1 MYITKRHIS
10 RRTVLRGM
18 GAAISLPFLEAMVPA
33 QTPLRKSA
41 AVPKSRLACVEI
53 VHGSAGSTPYGTDA
67 NLWMPAKE
75 GSDFEFTPILKPLEP
90 LREYI
95 TVLTMMDNAPAE
107 AVTPEE
113 VGADHFR
120 SSAVFLTASHP
131 KRTEGSDVYCGTSID
146 QLYAQKFGQDTPLP
160 SIQLCIENFDGSG
173 TCAFRYSCVYSDTIS
188 WSSPRTP
195 LPMTLDPRLAFEQL
209 FGDGGSAEDRAARR
223 SLNRSILDGVTHV
236 AARLKKNL
244 DARDRVRLD
253 TYLDNVREIER
264 RIEAVETYNKNN
276 PKRELPTAPI
286 GVPDS
291 WEDHTKLMFDLQV
304 LAFASEVTRSSA
316 MKMSKDAVNRVFP
329 ESGNSSP
336 FHSASHHAEYVP
348 SILELSKINRY
359 HVAILS
365 YFLNKLKNTPDGDGN
380 LLDHTLVFYGSPM
393 GNSNTHNHKRI
404 PVLIAGHASGQIR
417 GNLHLRF
424 PEGTPQAN
432 ALLTMMKK
440 LGVDI
445 DHFGDSTGAI
455 EI

>member
-1 MYITKRHIS
+1 
-10 RRTVLRGM
+10 
-18 GAAISLPFLEAMVPA
+18 
-33 QTPLRKSA
+33 
-41 AVPKSRLACVEI
+41 
-53 VHGSAGSTPYGTDA
+53 
-67 NLWMPAKE
+67 
-75 GSDFEFTPILKPLEP
+75 
-90 LREYI
+90 
-95 TVLTMMDNAPAE
+95 
-107 AVTPEE
+107 
-113 VGADHFR
+113 
-120 SSAVFLTASHP
+120 
-131 KRTEGSDVYCGTSID
+131 
-146 QLYAQKFGQDTPLP
+146 
-160 SIQLCIENFDGSG
+160 
-173 TCAFRYSCVYSDTIS
+173 
-188 WSSPRTP
+188 
-195 LPMTLDPRLAFEQL
+195 MTLDPRLAFEQL